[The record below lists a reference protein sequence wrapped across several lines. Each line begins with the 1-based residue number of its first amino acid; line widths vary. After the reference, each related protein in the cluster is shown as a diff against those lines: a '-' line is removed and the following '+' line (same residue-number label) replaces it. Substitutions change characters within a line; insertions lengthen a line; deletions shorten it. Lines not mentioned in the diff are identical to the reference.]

1 MFLVIISAL
10 SLVSCCETLYVV
22 IRAGP
27 ISCHAVRMLSLCVYY
42 DLYALMATG
51 VMKSDGLLNRFI
63 FLWFSDT
70 QLQIFGLNNKF
81 LLKLYL
87 HSFGS

>member
-27 ISCHAVRMLSLCVYY
+27 ISRHAVRMLSLCVYY
-42 DLYALMATG
+42 DLYGLKVSELFLKKKLMF
-51 VMKSDGLLNRFI
+51 SIQLSLS
-63 FLWFSDT
+63 FLSIINSF
-70 QLQIFGLNNKF
+70 QNA
-81 LLKLYL
+81 LKLN
-87 HSFGS
+87 

>member
-27 ISCHAVRMLSLCVYY
+27 ISRHAVRMLSLCVYY
-42 DLYALMATG
+42 DLYAYY
-51 VMKSDGLLNRFI
+51 
-63 FLWFSDT
+63 
-70 QLQIFGLNNKF
+70 
-81 LLKLYL
+81 LLKK
-87 HSFGS
+87 HFVGDR